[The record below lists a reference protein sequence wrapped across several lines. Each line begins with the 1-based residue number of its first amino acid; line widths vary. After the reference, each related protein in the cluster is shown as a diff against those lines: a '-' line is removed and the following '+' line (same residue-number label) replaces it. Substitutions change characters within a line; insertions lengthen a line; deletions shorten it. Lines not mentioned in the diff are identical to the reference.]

1 MRGFSALTILVF
13 HVIAISRWESFP
25 DSGPL
30 VWFRVSFLRVDLFF
44 VLSGFVIA
52 LAAMREQERG
62 EGARGRFLFR
72 RLARLA
78 PAYFVSSL
86 VWLMLNEFSV
96 LRQPDAWL
104 QALTHLTFTYNLWP
118 NTMGSINGVTWTL
131 GVEVQLYLLLA
142 LLMPVLARWRA
153 ARTALAVLLIALLY
167 RLTSQFIQIEVLG
180 RSPDTAPLWFFSVQV
195 PGMLDVF
202 GMGVALALVPRQRGL
217 TPATPARW
225 LLIAAC
231 VLSFTSL
238 LVSALWANAAHYWHS
253 YFWASGFRT
262 LVALMVLG
270 WLWLAV
276 AMPSAWAARISVWAR
291 YPGTISYG
299 LFLWHMP
306 VTQWLLA
313 NTSLREWQLLG
324 ACIGVTG
331 AIAAI
336 SWHGMEKP
344 IQEWARRRGDR
355 LRGGLS
361 ENTTVA

>member
-52 LAAMREQERG
+52 LAAMREQSRG

-78 PAYFVSSL
+78 PAYFVSAAAWL
-86 VWLMLNEFSV
+86 VLNDFAV

-131 GVEVQLYLLLA
+131 AVEVQLYLVVA
-142 LLMPVLARWRA
+142 LVMPVLARWSA
-153 ARTALAVLLIALLY
+153 LRTALAVLLIALLY
-167 RLTSQFIQIEVLG
+167 RLASQFIQIGVFGL
-180 RSPDTAPLWFFSVQV
+180 SPDQAQLWFFSVQV

-202 GMGVALALVPRQRGL
+202 GVGVALALGVHQRGL
-217 TPATPARW
+217 EPATPMRW
-225 LLIAAC
+225 LLVAAGMLA
-231 VLSFTSL
+231 VTSM
-238 LVSALWANAAHYWHS
+238 LVSALWADAANYWHS

-276 AMPSAWAARISVWAR
+276 AMPTAWAPVLPGVLR
-291 YPGTISYG
+291 YPGRISYG

-306 VTQWLLA
+306 VAQWLLTHTA
-313 NTSLREWQLLG
+313 LREWALLG
-324 ACIGVTG
+324 SCLAVTG
-331 AIAAI
+331 LVAAA
-336 SWHGMEKP
+336 SWHWLESP
-344 IQEWARRRGDR
+344 ISEWARRRSAAVTAG
-355 LRGGLS
+355 
-361 ENTTVA
+361 A